1 MSPSEKPFVVR
12 SHNVHL
18 DEEYVAWMGEV
29 RSRFHV
35 AQVRAAVKVNAEQ
48 LLFNWQLGRDL
59 VARKAEERWG
69 AGIVE
74 QVSLD
79 LKAAF
84 PVARGFSASNL
95 WHMKRWYS
103 FYATRCS
110 SEKLEQLV
118 IEIKNGLS
126 GSNNQASI
134 NAALPETHAEDTA
147 DGNDLEFPSLFSRV
161 PWGHHIAIISK
172 CASVEEALFYIGRV
186 IEEGLSREGLK
197 DAIASDL
204 YHRSGGIVS
213 NFAERLPAAQA
224 RLAQEIT
231 KSTYDFGFVQLSQGY
246 RERDLEDALERNI
259 TRFLLELGQGFAY
272 VGRQKEMVV
281 AGRSRSL
288 DMLFYHI
295 KLRCYVVV
303 ELKAVEFEPE
313 FAGKLNFYVNATDE
327 LIKSPAENP
336 TIGLL
341 ICKYANSTDVQW
353 AFRGIST
360 PMGVATYTNVQIK
373 EMEAQ
378 LPTVEQIQEQ
388 IKLTEEEVRLSR
400 RGEADE

>member
-1 MSPSEKPFVVR
+1 
-12 SHNVHL
+12 
-18 DEEYVAWMGEV
+18 MGEV
-29 RSRFHV
+29 RSRFHA

-48 LLFNWQLGRDL
+48 LFFNWQLGRDL
-59 VARKAEERWG
+59 VARKAEELWG

-84 PVARGFSASNL
+84 PKARGFGATNL
-95 WHMKRWYS
+95 WYMKRWYS
-103 FYATRCS
+103 FYAS
-110 SEKLEQLV
+110 SPSREKLQQLV
-118 IEIKNGLS
+118 EEMQSEIS
-126 GSNNQASI
+126 SSNQARI

-147 DGNDLEFPSLFSRV
+147 GDNGLEFPPLFSRV
-161 PWGHHIAIISK
+161 PWGHHITIISK
-172 CASVEEALFYIGRV
+172 CASVEEALFYIRRV
-186 IEEGLSREGLK
+186 IEGGLSREGLK
-197 DAIASDL
+197 DAIKSDL

-231 KSTYDFGFVQLSQGY
+231 KSTYDLGFVQLSQGY

-272 VGRQKEMVV
+272 VGRQKEIVV

-313 FAGKLNFYVNATDE
+313 FAGKLNFYVNAADE

-360 PMGVATYTNVQIK
+360 PMGVATYTNAQIK
-373 EMEAQ
+373 ELEAQ
-378 LPTVEQIQEQ
+378 LPTVEQIQQQ